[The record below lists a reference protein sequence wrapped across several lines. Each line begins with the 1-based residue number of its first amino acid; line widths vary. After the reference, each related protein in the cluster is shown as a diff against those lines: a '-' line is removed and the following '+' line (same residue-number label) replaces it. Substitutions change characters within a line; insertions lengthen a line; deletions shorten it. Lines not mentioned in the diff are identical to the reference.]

1 MRQVRTQAG
10 YKENFLT
17 HGIQVNT
24 KREEQT
30 LIVTITPESESS
42 SFRTTFVVDWQMQL
56 AEVKEFNDPALAE
69 SKSGIFFH

>member
-24 KREEQT
+24 QQNERT
-30 LIVTITPESESS
+30 LIVTVKPESGLSTFQTS
-42 SFRTTFVVDWQMQL
+42 FVVDWQMQL
-56 AEVKEFNDPALAE
+56 AELREFDDPALAE
-69 SKSGIFFH
+69 IRSGIFFD